1 MLGGVYTFAEDR
13 HVRVDFLHAK
23 LGPRGRAVV
32 DIVGDLVLLLP
43 FCAVVGWLSLRF
55 VDLAYRSGVLS
66 DYGGLI
72 DRYLVKAFL
81 PIGLGLPFAAGF
93 GRIIRNAGPLTRG
106 LSRSGHALP
115 GDPPGCLQ

>member
-55 VDLAYRSGVLS
+55 VDLAYRSGEMS

-72 DRYLVKAFL
+72 GCCLVKAIL
-81 PIGLGLPFAAGF
+81 RIGLVLLSAAGC
-93 GRIIRNAGPLTRG
+93 GRNIRNVGLLTVKEGGRG
-106 LSRSGHALP
+106 GNKGIAMY
-115 GDPPGCLQ
+115 

>member
-1 MLGGVYTFAEDR
+1 GVYTFAEDR

-55 VDLAYRSGVLS
+55 VDLAYRSGELS

-81 PIGLGLPFAAGF
+81 PIGLGLLFAAGF
-93 GRIIRNAGPLTRG
+93 GRIIRNVGLLTSGR
-106 LSRSGHALP
+106 SRSGTAIP
-115 GDPPGCLQ
+115 GDPHG